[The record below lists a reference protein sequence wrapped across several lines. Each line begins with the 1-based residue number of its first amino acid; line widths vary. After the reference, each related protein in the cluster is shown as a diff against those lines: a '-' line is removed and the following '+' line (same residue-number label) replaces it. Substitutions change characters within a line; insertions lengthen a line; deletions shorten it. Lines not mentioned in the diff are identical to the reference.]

1 MYIIYWIVLSILF
14 FIIGWIS
21 TKGSK
26 SQYVRL
32 LDIFI
37 YGPILIYVSTI
48 INNFYLKIII
58 LFMGITTISYNLR
71 NYINLL

>member
-1 MYIIYWIVLSILF
+1 MYVLYWILLSILF

-21 TKGSK
+21 TNGKK

-37 YGPILIYVSTI
+37 YGPILIYVSTV

-71 NYINLL
+71 NYIHLL